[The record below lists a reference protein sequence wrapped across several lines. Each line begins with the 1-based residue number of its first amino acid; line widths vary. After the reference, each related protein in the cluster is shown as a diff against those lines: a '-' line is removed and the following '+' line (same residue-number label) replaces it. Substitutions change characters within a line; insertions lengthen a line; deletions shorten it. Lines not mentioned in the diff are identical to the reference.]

1 MTYRNDCRFVGRV
14 GERIKRGKTVTGQTY
29 MYFDMF
35 IESNLNANSTENNY
49 HQNIPIMVFK
59 KPVIDYLERIGIKP
73 NMPIIV
79 FGFVSTYTD
88 EVRGITLKSNGINCS
103 ECYVIQTRPYN
114 D

>member
-1 MTYRNDCRFVGRV
+1 MDRNDCRFVGRI
-14 GERIKRGKTVTGQTY
+14 GEHMKHGKTVNGEPY
-29 MYFDMF
+29 MYFDLE
-35 IESNLNANSTENNY
+35 IESRANANSTDNNY

-59 KPVIDYLERIGIKP
+59 KAVIDYLQRLKAHRGTHVV
-73 NMPIIV
+73 V

-103 ECYVIQTRPYN
+103 ECYVVQTKPYN